1 MSRTK
6 KARKPGM
13 ASEPVVVTRNR
24 TDRDVDS
31 REIKRKKKRKGLKAG
46 ARNVESDSEKARRFS
61 QKKDPRIGSKKL
73 IQLVVEEKK
82 KSSKQERRLTNE
94 QELAQLE
101 NDAQLMVLLD
111 RIDNGENLGMGLQK
125 YVDEKLARIE
135 HLMGR
140 LGLLDDEE
148 AESEEEIAEFPEF
161 AERKAKSDD
170 DLLAD
175 FDNFNMD
182 DFK

>member
-1 MSRTK
+1 M
-6 KARKPGM
+6 
-13 ASEPVVVTRNR
+13 
-24 TDRDVDS
+24 
-31 REIKRKKKRKGLKAG
+31 
-46 ARNVESDSEKARRFS
+46 
-61 QKKDPRIGSKKL
+61 
-73 IQLVVEEKK
+73 
-82 KSSKQERRLTNE
+82 
-94 QELAQLE
+94 LE

-140 LGLLDDEE
+140 LGLLEDE
-148 AESEEEIAEFPEF
+148 ESEEEIAEFPEF
-161 AERKAKSDD
+161 EDRKAKSDD
-170 DLLAD
+170 DLLAE

>member
-1 MSRTK
+1 MSRIK

-31 REIKRKKKRKGLKAG
+31 REIKRKRKRKGLKAG
-46 ARNVESDSEKARRFS
+46 ARNAESNAEQNRRFA
-61 QKKDPRIGSKKL
+61 QKKDPRIGSKKP

-82 KSSKQERRLTNE
+82 KTSKQERRLTNE
-94 QELAQLE
+94 QELAMLE

-111 RIDNGENLGMGLQK
+111 RIDNGENLGTGLQK

-140 LGLLDDEE
+140 LGLLNDEE
-148 AESEEEIAEFPEF
+148 AESEDEIAEFPEF
-161 AERKAKSDD
+161 EDRKAKSDD
-170 DLLAD
+170 DLLAE